1 MRILIAGGGQ
11 SAALIA
17 SRLIREGNEITIV
30 EKDAARCAHLDETL
44 DAKVV
49 RGSAASIRT
58 LLKAGLNTVQ
68 MLIAVTNSDE
78 INVLACVIAKTYS
91 NVKVKVARVR
101 SHEFEDWRRVADENE
116 LGIDLI
122 IHPESDVME
131 RILRVVN
138 VPGVSDIIDFADGEV
153 KLFGMNVERNHWFAG
168 KTLEELDAAGP
179 PANSLVALIFRGQQV
194 IIPHGAQVVLP
205 GDHVYVCATKQNLD
219 AVLEFMGV
227 GRRGKLQRVFIVGGK
242 QIGISLAQELERQGV
257 QVKLI
262 EKDGDRCE
270 LIAGIVKKTIVVK
283 GDGTDQ
289 ATLEEENI
297 EGVDAFLALTQH
309 DEENIIASL
318 LARRLGVGKVV
329 ALINRLSYLSMV
341 QRLGVNTSVSLRLS
355 TVDAVLQFVRK
366 GGVLS
371 VTTFREEEA
380 EAIELIASEGSRYVG
395 KRLRDIALP
404 RGAIVGAIARTSG
417 EVVVPRGDAA
427 IQPGDRVIFF
437 ALESVVPEL
446 ESAFLDNKKRRQR
459 LA

>member
-1 MRILIAGGGQ
+1 MLCPTVAPKNTTRPYDLIDRSPISLVLTWLVLVLGFLGEPARAQ
-11 SAALIA
+11 DSFDA
-17 SRLIREGNEITIV
+17 SWYDPG
-30 EKDAARCAHLDETL
+30 AP
-44 DAKVV
+44 
-49 RGSAASIRT
+49 
-58 LLKAGLNTVQ
+58 
-68 MLIAVTNSDE
+68 
-78 INVLACVIAKTYS
+78 Y
-91 NVKVKVARVR
+91 VKVKVARVR
-101 SHEFEDWRRVADENE
+101 SHEFADWRRVADENE

-131 RILRVVN
+131 RIMRVVN
-138 VPGVSDIIDFADGEV
+138 VPGVSDIIDFAGGEV
-153 KLFGMNVERNHWFAG
+153 KLFGMNVERNSWFAG

-205 GDHVYVCATKQNLD
+205 GDHVYVCTTKQNLD

-270 LIAGIVKKTIVVK
+270 LIAGLVKKTIVVK

-297 EGVDAFLALTQH
+297 EGVDAFLALTPH
-309 DEENIIASL
+309 DEDNIIASL

-341 QRLGVNTSVSLRLS
+341 QRLGVNTSVSQRLA

-380 EAIELIASEGSRYVG
+380 EAIELIASEDSRYVG
-395 KRLRDIALP
+395 KQLRDIALP

-417 EVVVPRGDAA
+417 EVVVPRGNVA
-427 IQPGDRVIFF
+427 IEPGDRVIFF
-437 ALESVVPEL
+437 TLESVVPEL
-446 ESAFLDNKKRRQR
+446 ESAFLDNKKKRQR
-459 LA
+459 SA